1 MRHHPGMLR
10 MSRWL
15 VVWSF
20 GALLA
25 AQDVRPNVL
34 FVVIDDLGWTD
45 LGCQGGPSITP
56 NVDRLADEGL
66 RLTAAYAAAPNCAP
80 SRAGM
85 LTGQSPARTGIYTVG
100 SGARG
105 RDEDRA
111 MIAAPNLVDL
121 PAAAVTIAEM
131 LRATGYHTVQVG
143 KWHLGPDP
151 RRHGFDV
158 SVAGNRAGTPPGGH
172 FSPYRNPDLVD
183 GPKGESLTARLTDEL
198 LAALRA
204 RPAGKPFFAMLN
216 HYAVH
221 TPIQAT
227 KAQRERF
234 AALADGTKRAEYLAM
249 VADVDA
255 SVGRVLAFLDDAE
268 IRSETLVVF
277 CSDNG
282 GFGPMTTAGLLRGS
296 KGMLYEG
303 GVRVPC
309 IVRWPGRVPAG
320 AVEDVPISGLDWLP
334 TLAAIA
340 RAELPDLP
348 RDGLDVSPALFGQA
362 DAALRDRELCWHFP
376 GYLEADA
383 SVVGPWRTTPAGS
396 IRRGRWKL
404 VEWFE
409 SGKVELFDLS
419 ADGGETRD
427 LAVEEP
433 LLVGELRTRLS
444 RWRVANGAAMPAPKL
459 VPPPRRD
466 DVRGAAA
473 VVDELASLPLHE
485 REARLLAEFERGNV
499 PAHLQ
504 RTVPVAL
511 DATIDGVTHRAT
523 IFCAADYFGI
533 GGDADWCRM
542 PMSPPA
548 YQRILDRLDAVPP
561 TRRMVDAIWRAAER
575 HAEPRPFSPN
585 EHDITALP
593 LFLAHHRVVQ
603 EQLVGIAPGSLVAGI
618 KKDVVASPLV
628 AANPGRVVIYG
639 WHRPDGRAIQ
649 PLSKVH
655 TFPHVDYSHA
665 LRPVARRMVLDG
677 AWTTVDAVLA
687 DPRLC
692 AVLSDEG
699 PCSTRLVH

>member
-1 MRHHPGMLR
+1 MLR
-10 MSRWL
+10 QSRWL
-15 VVWSF
+15 FVWLL
-20 GALLA
+20 GAMLV

-34 FVVIDDLGWTD
+34 FVVVDDLGWAD
-45 LGCQGGPSITP
+45 LGCQGGPPITP
-56 NVDRLADEGL
+56 NVDRLAGEGL
-66 RLTAAYAAAPNCAP
+66 RLTSAYAAAPNCAP

-85 LTGQSPARTGIYTVG
+85 LSGQAPARTGIYTVG

-105 RDEDRA
+105 RDEDRS
-111 MIAAPNLVDL
+111 MVPAPNRTDL
-121 PAAAVTIAEM
+121 PEATITIAEM
-131 LRATGYHTVQVG
+131 LRDAGYYTVQVG

-151 RRHGFDV
+151 RTQGFDV
-158 SVAGNRAGTPPGGH
+158 NVGGNRAGSPPGGH
-172 FSPYRNPDLVD
+172 FSPYRNPDLAD
-183 GPKGESLTARLTDEL
+183 GPKGESLTSRLTEEL

-204 RPAGKPFFAMLN
+204 RPAGKPFFATLN

-227 KAQRERF
+227 KSQRERF
-234 AALADGTKRAEYLAM
+234 AALADGNKRADYLAM

-268 IRSETLVVF
+268 LRNDTLVMF

-282 GFGPMTTAGLLRGS
+282 GFGPMTTAGPLRGS

-309 IVRWPGRVPAG
+309 IVRWPGSVPAG
-320 AVEDVPISGLDWLP
+320 ATTEVPVTGLDWLP
-334 TLAAIA
+334 TLATITGAKPP
-340 RAELPDLP
+340 LQPL
-348 RDGLDVSPALFGQA
+348 DGDDISSV
-362 DAALRDRELCWHFP
+362 LRGAPNDRLRERELCWHFP

-383 SVVGPWRTTPAGS
+383 SVAGPWRTTPAGS

-427 LAVEEP
+427 LAADEP
-433 LLVGELRTRLS
+433 LLAAELRGRLAG
-444 RWRVANGAAMPAPKL
+444 WRAITGAAMPAPKL
-459 VPPPRRD
+459 ALPTRRD
-466 DVRGAAA
+466 GTRGASA
-473 VVDELASLPLHE
+473 VVDELANLSLQE

-499 PAHLQ
+499 PTRL
-504 RTVPVAL
+504 RDTVPVEL
-511 DATIDGVTHRAT
+511 TATIEGEPHRAT
-523 IFCAADYFGI
+523 IFCTADYFGI
-533 GGDADWCRM
+533 GSDDDWCRM

-548 YQRILDRLDAVPP
+548 YQRILDRLDAVAP
-561 TRRMVDAIWRAAER
+561 TRRMVDAIWRAAVR
-575 HAEPRPFSPN
+575 QAEPLPFSPK

-593 LFLAHHRVVQ
+593 LFLAHHRGVQ
-603 EQLVGIAPGSLVAGI
+603 EQLVGCAPGSLVAGI
-618 KKDVVASPLV
+618 KKDVVVSPLV

-655 TFPHVDYSHA
+655 TFPHVDYSHG
-665 LRPVARRMVLDG
+665 LRLVVRRMVLDG

-687 DPRLC
+687 DPTHS

-699 PCSTRLVH
+699 VCSARLVD